1 MKIVRYI
8 SNGKVSFG
16 ALDGP
21 SIAPLAGPLDALKPV
36 AGAQPLAAAAVAMLA
51 PIAPGKIVAVGV
63 NYRDHAQEMGRQL
76 PEEPLLFIKPSTCV
90 IGPGD
95 EIIYPPQSKLM
106 HYEGELAIVISRTA
120 TKIAA
125 ANARAY
131 VLGYTC
137 MNDVTA
143 RDLQR
148 KDVQFTRGKGFDTF
162 APLGPIIETGIA
174 NPDDL
179 ALTTRL
185 GGEVRQHSRTSNLI
199 FKCDFLVS
207 YISHIMTLLPG
218 DVISTGTPSGV
229 GEMKPGDTVE
239 VEIEKIGCLRSIVA
253 APR

>member
-1 MKIVRYI
+1 MKIVRY
-8 SNGKVSFG
+8 SLNGKVSFG
-16 ALDGP
+16 ALDGG
-21 SIAPLAGPLDALKPV
+21 SITPLAGALDALKPA
-36 AGAQPLAAAAVAMLA
+36 AGAASIAATSVAMLA

-90 IGPGD
+90 IAPG
-95 EIIYPPQSKLM
+95 EAIIYPPQSKLM

-120 TKIAA
+120 TKIAE
-125 ANARAY
+125 ANARDY

-179 ALTTRL
+179 ALITRL
-185 GGEVRQHSRTSNLI
+185 NAEVRQNSRTSNLI
-199 FKCDFLVS
+199 FKCDFLLS

-239 VEIEKIGCLRSIVA
+239 VEIEKSGCLRSIVA

>member
-1 MKIVRYI
+1 MKIVRY
-8 SNGKVSFG
+8 SSKSRVSFG
-16 ALDGP
+16 ALDGT
-21 SIAPLAGPLDALKPV
+21 SILPLAGALELLKPAADAKPV
-36 AGAQPLAAAAVAMLA
+36 AAASVKLLA

-63 NYRDHAQEMGRQL
+63 NYSDHASEMGRQL

-90 IGPGD
+90 IAP
-95 EIIYPPQSKLM
+95 EAPIIYPPQSKLL
-106 HYEGELAIVISRTA
+106 HYEGELAIVISR
-120 TKIAA
+120 AA
-125 ANARAY
+125 AKVATEDARDY

-162 APLGPIIETGIA
+162 APLGPVIA
-174 NPDDL
+174 TDIADPDDL

-185 GGEVRQHSRTSNLI
+185 NGEVRQQSRTSNLI